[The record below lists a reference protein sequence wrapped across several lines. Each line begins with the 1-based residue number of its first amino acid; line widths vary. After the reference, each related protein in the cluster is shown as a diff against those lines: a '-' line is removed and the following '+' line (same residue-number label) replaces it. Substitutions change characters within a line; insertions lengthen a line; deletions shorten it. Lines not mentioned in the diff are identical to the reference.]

1 MSDLTP
7 SEKPEVA
14 DGIAVPDM
22 WKVYSTNKDV
32 FDRPPPPADPQ
43 HSGHPLRVLH
53 HLLGAEP
60 PHDARRRR
68 EDADRQRGPRPG
80 ELGLGRA
87 LRRRRGQHGG

>member
-14 DGIAVPDM
+14 DGIAVPNM

-43 HSGHPLRVLH
+43 DQEQS
-53 HLLGAEP
+53 A
-60 PHDARRRR
+60 
-68 EDADRQRGPRPG
+68 
-80 ELGLGRA
+80 
-87 LRRRRGQHGG
+87 